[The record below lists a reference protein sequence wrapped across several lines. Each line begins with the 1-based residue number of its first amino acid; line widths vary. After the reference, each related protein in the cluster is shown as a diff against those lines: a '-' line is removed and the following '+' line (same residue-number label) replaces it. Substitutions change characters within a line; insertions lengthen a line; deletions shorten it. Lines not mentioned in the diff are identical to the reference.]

1 MEHISTTTLIVTLIV
16 MVVISAYFSGSE
28 TGMMTLNR
36 YRLRHMAKQGNRQA
50 KRVEKLLRKPDRLI
64 SLVLIGNNLV
74 NILASALGTIVG
86 MRLYGDAGVAIA
98 TGVLTFVVLVFA
110 EVLPKTIAALYPE
123 KVAYPSSLLLAPLQI
138 LMMPLVWLLNTIT
151 RILMRMMGIKTDI
164 VISGALSKDEL
175 RTIVNESRSQISRRN
190 QDMLLSVLDLEK
202 VSVDDIMVPRNDIV
216 GININDDWKSIVR
229 QLTHSPHGR
238 IVLYRD
244 TLDDEIKDRAFFANP
259 VLTGAVDKAK
269 NAGKAVHIMGLLSA
283 GGVHSHEDHIMAMVE
298 LAAERGA
305 EKIYLHA
312 FLDGRDTPP
321 RSAESSLKKFEEKFA
336 ALGKGRVASIIGRY
350 YAMDRDNR
358 WDRVEKAYDL
368 LTLAQ
373 GEFQADT
380 AVAGLQA
387 AYARDENDEFVKAT
401 VIRAEGQPDAA
412 MEDGDALIFMNFR
425 ADRARE
431 ITRAFVNADFDG
443 FARKKVVNVDFVMLT
458 EYAADIKT
466 AVAYPPASLVNTFGE
481 WMAKNDKTQLRIS
494 ETEKYAHV
502 TFFFN
507 GGVEESFK
515 GEDRILINSPK
526 VATYDLQ
533 PEMSSAELT
542 EKLVAAIKSG
552 KYDTI
557 ICNYPNGDMVG
568 HTGVMEAAVKAVEA
582 LDHCVEEVAK
592 AVESVGGQL
601 LITADHGN
609 AEQMRDPAT
618 GQAHTAHT
626 NLPVPLIYVGDKNV
640 KAVEGGKLSDIAPT
654 MLSLM
659 GMEIP
664 QEMTG
669 KPLFIVE

>member
-1 MEHISTTTLIVTLIV
+1 MSVSKKPMVLVILDGYGYREDQQDNAIFNAKTPVMDALWAQRPHTLID
-16 MVVISAYFSGSE
+16 ASGLE
-28 TGMMTLNR
+28 VGL
-36 YRLRHMAKQGNRQA
+36 
-50 KRVEKLLRKPDRLI
+50 PDRQM
-64 SLVLIGNNLV
+64 GNSEVGHVNL
-74 NILASALGTIVG
+74 
-86 MRLYGDAGVAIA
+86 
-98 TGVLTFVVLVFA
+98 
-110 EVLPKTIAALYPE
+110 
-123 KVAYPSSLLLAPLQI
+123 
-138 LMMPLVWLLNTIT
+138 
-151 RILMRMMGIKTDI
+151 
-164 VISGALSKDEL
+164 GA
-175 RTIVNESRSQISRRN
+175 
-190 QDMLLSVLDLEK
+190 
-202 VSVDDIMVPRNDIV
+202 
-216 GININDDWKSIVR
+216 
-229 QLTHSPHGR
+229 GR
-238 IVLYRD
+238 IVYQDLTR
-244 TLDDEIKDRAFFANP
+244 LDVEIKERTFFANP
-259 VLTGAVDKAK
+259 VLTSAVEKAAA
-269 NAGKAVHIMGLLSA
+269 AGKAVHIMGLLSA

-298 LAAERGA
+298 LAAEKGA
-305 EKIYLHA
+305 DKIYLHA

-321 RSAESSLKKFEEKFA
+321 RSAESSLKAFEDKFA

-358 WDRVEKAYDL
+358 WDRVEQAYNL
-368 LTLAQ
+368 LVEAK
-373 GEFQADT
+373 GEFQANT
-380 AVAGLQA
+380 AVAALEA

-401 VIRAEGQPDAA
+401 VIRAEGQADAA

-443 FARKKVVNVDFVMLT
+443 FARKKEVKLGDFVMLT
-458 EYAADIKT
+458 EYAADIK
-466 AVAYPPASLVNTFGE
+466 APCAYPPSSLANTFGE
-481 WMAKNDKTQLRIS
+481 WMAKHDKTQLRIS

-542 EKLVAAIKSG
+542 EKLIAAIESG

-568 HTGVMEAAVKAVEA
+568 HTGVMEPAIKAIEA
-582 LDHCVEEVAK
+582 LDACIEQVTNAVVA
-592 AVESVGGQL
+592 AGGQM

-626 NLPVPLIYVGDKNV
+626 NLPVPLIYVGDKAV
-640 KAVEGGKLSDIAPT
+640 KSVDGGKLSDIAPT
-654 MLSLM
+654 MLTLM

>member
-1 MEHISTTTLIVTLIV
+1 MSVTKKPMVLVILDGYGYREDQQDNAILNAKTPV
-16 MVVISAYFSGSE
+16 MDA
-28 TGMMTLNR
+28 LW
-36 YRLRHMAKQGNRQA
+36 A
-50 KRVEKLLRKPDRLI
+50 KRPHTLVDASGLEVGLPDRQM
-64 SLVLIGNNLV
+64 GNSEVGHVNL
-74 NILASALGTIVG
+74 
-86 MRLYGDAGVAIA
+86 
-98 TGVLTFVVLVFA
+98 
-110 EVLPKTIAALYPE
+110 
-123 KVAYPSSLLLAPLQI
+123 
-138 LMMPLVWLLNTIT
+138 
-151 RILMRMMGIKTDI
+151 
-164 VISGALSKDEL
+164 GA
-175 RTIVNESRSQISRRN
+175 
-190 QDMLLSVLDLEK
+190 
-202 VSVDDIMVPRNDIV
+202 
-216 GININDDWKSIVR
+216 
-229 QLTHSPHGR
+229 GR
-238 IVLYRD
+238 IVYQDLTR
-244 TLDDEIKDRAFFANP
+244 LDVEIKERTFFSNP
-259 VLTGAVDKAK
+259 ALVGAVD
-269 NAGKAVHIMGLLSA
+269 NAVAQGKAVHIMGLLSE
-283 GGVHSHEDHIMAMVE
+283 GGVHSHEDHILAMVE
-298 LAAERGA
+298 LAAARGA

-321 RSAESSLKKFEEKFA
+321 RSAESSLKRVEEKFA
-336 ALGKGRVASIIGRY
+336 ELGRGRVATIIGRY

-358 WDRVEKAYDL
+358 WDRVEQAYDL
-368 LTLAQ
+368 MTQAK
-373 GEFQADT
+373 GEYQADS

-401 VIRAEGQPDAA
+401 TIRAAGQDDSA
-412 MEDGDALIFMNFR
+412 MQDGDALIFMNFR

-443 FARKKVVNVDFVMLT
+443 FARKKAVKLGEFVMLT
-458 EYAADIKT
+458 QYAADIT
-466 AVAYPPASLVNTFGE
+466 ASCAYPPASLANTFGE

-507 GGVEESFK
+507 GGVEEPFS

-542 EKLVAAIKSG
+542 EKLVAAIKGG

-568 HTGVMEAAVKAVEA
+568 HTGVFEAAVAAVET
-582 LDHCVEEVAK
+582 LDKCIAQVAD
-592 AVESVGGQL
+592 AVESTGGQL

-626 NLPVPLIYVGDKNV
+626 NLPVPLIYVGGKSV
-640 KAVEGGKLSDIAPT
+640 KAVSGGKLSDIAPT

-669 KPLFIVE
+669 RPLFIVE